1 MANFLIIL
9 TEPLIIVSSANELST
24 SYLNAE
30 GFCVNQRASA
40 QEEKAMEKGGGPISV
55 MQKAHRCLT
64 RPQTH
69 PKKSF
74 AGLSWHKNA
83 HIFSFV

>member
-9 TEPLIIVSSANELST
+9 TEPLIIVSFANELST

-40 QEEKAMEKGGGPISV
+40 QEEKQWKRGGGPISV

-74 AGLSWHKNA
+74 VGLSWHKNA
-83 HIFSFV
+83 HIFSFM